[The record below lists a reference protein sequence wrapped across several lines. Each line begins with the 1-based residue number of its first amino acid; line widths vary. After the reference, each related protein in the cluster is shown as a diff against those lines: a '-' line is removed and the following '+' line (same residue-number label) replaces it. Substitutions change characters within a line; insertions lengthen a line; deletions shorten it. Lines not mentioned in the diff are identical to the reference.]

1 MDENV
6 ISSVYG
12 IEKYTDLETLNLNNN
27 TLSNYFTYTEN
38 GKAITKNTCEVL
50 AGLPNLKLVYLNNN
64 ADLNDFN
71 ALEKAGFTK
80 ISEGVY
86 KRSN

>member
-1 MDENV
+1 M
-6 ISSVYG
+6 
-12 IEKYTDLETLNLNNN
+12 
-27 TLSNYFTYTEN
+27 LSNYFTYTEN
-38 GKAITKNTCEVL
+38 GKAITKNTCEVI
-50 AGLPNLKLVYLNNN
+50 ASLPKLKLVYLRDNI
-64 ADLNDFN
+64 DLNDFN